1 VWRPHPHTGVGK
13 QHVRVGYGPL
23 VTEYVLTTDPDEVE
37 RRRMELLFAYH
48 GQLTIEVLD
57 AAGVSAGWRCLEVGA
72 GGGDITR
79 WLARMVAPAGSV
91 VAVDLETHWIES
103 LASEVVEVRRGDFGQ
118 LSFDAAAFDLVIAQ
132 MLLLH
137 LPSPADACRRF
148 VEVCAPAGQIVIHD
162 TDFTSLALAG
172 ATASEE
178 AGLAVMPDV
187 MRAAGIDLSLGPK
200 LAAFLEA
207 AGATIEQVQTRPSKT
222 SGDRRIAAE
231 ITAITI
237 ERFRARTEVPDSA
250 IDAALAA
257 LRDPERLL
265 TGPTRWVVRAR
276 VPA

>member
-1 VWRPHPHTGVGK
+1 VSD
-13 QHVRVGYGPL
+13 
-23 VTEYVLTTDPDEVE
+23 YVLTTAPDDAE

-79 WLARMVAPAGSV
+79 WLATRVTPRGSV

-103 LASEVVEVRRGDFGQ
+103 LAGDVVEVRRGDFTQ
-118 LSFDAAAFDLVIAQ
+118 LDLQRAGFDLVVAQ

-137 LPSPADACRRF
+137 LPSPAEACRRF
-148 VEVCAPAGQIVIHD
+148 VELSAPAGQIVIHD
-162 TDFTSLALAG
+162 TDFRPLALAG
-172 ATASEE
+172 ATAAE
-178 AGLAVMPDV
+178 AAGVAVMPDV

-200 LAAFLEA
+200 LADLLEA
-207 AGATIEQVQTRPSKT
+207 AGANVEHVETRPST
-222 SGDRRIAAE
+222 TPDDARVAAE

-237 ERFRARTEVPDSA
+237 ERFRDRTDVPDEA
-250 IDAALAA
+250 IDAALVA
-257 LRDPERLL
+257 LRDPGRHM